1 VKRGEVWWARV
12 DEHRPVLVLHA
23 NDNEVRAIII
33 VSPAP
38 TTFGVTEDVRL
49 GAAEGLP
56 TEGVVRV
63 ALPRPGFVPCQWLVT
78 LSKSDVFD
86 RAGALSA
93 EKLGHVEC
101 LLRRAG
107 LDAD

>member
-12 DEHRPVLVLHA
+12 DDRRPVLVLHA
-23 NDNEVRAIII
+23 DDNEVRAIII
-33 VSPAP
+33 VPPAP
-38 TTFGVTEDVRL
+38 TTIGVIEDVRL

-56 TEGVVRV
+56 TDGVVRV

-78 LSKSDVFD
+78 LSKDDVLD

-93 EKLGHVEC
+93 EKLGDVEC
-101 LLRRAG
+101 LLRKAG
-107 LDAD
+107 LDAL